1 MQVLWR
7 SGETSSRVALH
18 SLGRPYVQ
26 PVYTLFPVGLGIAL
40 GVAARLVDAVA
51 PRWVGNIGAIWFLAA
66 FLAGRTREQRQS
78 GGIAGSLCLATACLT
93 YYAWRVVVDGTI
105 SVRYLSTIGL
115 LWLIASLLTGGIG
128 GALGAWSR
136 TSSFPRGVT
145 AGVLAGEAVAVLALS
160 HRLAQPLIELT
171 AAALVLTRTH
181 VKQTIAP
188 ATATAI
194 TVGLAATLYR
204 VLLR

>member
-1 MQVLWR
+1 MHTLFA
-7 SGETSSRVALH
+7 VAL
-18 SLGRPYVQ
+18 G
-26 PVYTLFPVGLGIAL
+26 TAL
-40 GVAARLVDAVA
+40 GVAARLVDEVA

-66 FLAGRTREQRQS
+66 FFAGRPRDQRQR
-78 GGIAGSLCLATACLT
+78 GAIAGALCLATACLT
-93 YYAWRVVVDGTI
+93 YYAWRVAVDGTI
-105 SVRYLSTIGL
+105 SLRYLSTVGL
-115 LWLIASLLTGGIG
+115 LWLVASLLTGGIG

-160 HRLAQPLIELT
+160 HRLAQPVIELT
-171 AAALVLTRTH
+171 AAAFFLTRTH
-181 VKQTIAP
+181 VKQAIAP

-194 TVGLAATLYR
+194 TVALAATVYR